1 MKKYGIIADTSCETN
16 EEMREKYDVTYASF
30 KIDIDDKTYVDNE
43 NLDIDE
49 FIDHMNESPN
59 PIKTAC
65 PAPGE
70 YVDALEKNLDAD
82 ELFIITISSKLSG
95 SYEAA
100 NLAKNV
106 FLEEHPEKKVHVIDS
121 KSAVAGETLVYLKLT
136 ELLDKELEFEK
147 IVSEITDYVDN
158 KMQTL
163 FVLEDLSNLIKNG
176 RMNKPAGF
184 IANMLSI
191 KPVMRSNDGEIEL
204 HELAR
209 GINNSLNKMA
219 KAVGEFVDNT
229 IGKTITISHVRA
241 PEKAELMFNA
251 IKDLYEFARIEV
263 MEARGLSS
271 GYAADKGVVV
281 AFEKE

>member
-1 MKKYGIIADTSCETN
+1 MKKYGIIADTSCETTP
-16 EEMREKYDVTYASF
+16 EIRKKYGVTYASF
-30 KIDIDDKTYVDNE
+30 KIDIDHKTYVDDD
-43 NLDIDE
+43 NLNIDE

-65 PAPGE
+65 PPPGE
-70 YVDALEKNLDAD
+70 YKDALEANSEAD
-82 ELFIITISSKLSG
+82 ELFIITISSRLSG

-100 NLAKNV
+100 NLARKM
-106 FLEEHPEKKVHVIDS
+106 FLEEHPDKKVHVIDS
-121 KSAVAGETLVYLKLT
+121 KSAVAGETLVYIELT
-136 ELLDKELEFEK
+136 KLLDQDLEFEE
-147 IVSEITDYVDN
+147 IVEKITDYVDN
-158 KMQTL
+158 RMQTL

-176 RMNKPAGF
+176 RMNRPAGF

-204 HELAR
+204 HEIAR

-219 KAVGEFVDNT
+219 QAVGEFVEET
-229 IGKTITISHVRA
+229 IGKTLTISHVRA

-251 IKDLYEFARIEV
+251 IKNLYDFAQVEV
-263 MEARGLSS
+263 LEARGLSS

-281 AFEKE
+281 AFEKR